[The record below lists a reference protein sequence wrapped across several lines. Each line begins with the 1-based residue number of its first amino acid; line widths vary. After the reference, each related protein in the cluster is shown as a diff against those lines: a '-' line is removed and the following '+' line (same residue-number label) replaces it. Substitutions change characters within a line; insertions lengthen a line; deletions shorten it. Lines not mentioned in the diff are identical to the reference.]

1 MVSRWLCGTAV
12 LPAVAKLIQIADFTS
27 IEAFMPI
34 RVIPIQRHLVGQSV
48 ADVLHGELRLG
59 RGIILQ
65 YMRKK
70 KVHLSGHLC
79 QTPGRRVRPGQRLE
93 IVLKEPSKKKELAG
107 LHRKK
112 EPADSRRDARHEG
125 IRHDVRSA
133 LLDAHIVVVDKPAGL
148 TTVRHASEVEE
159 VGRAQKYL
167 PPTLVDVLPSFM
179 PAKDRAGRQR
189 AVHRLDKETTGLVVL
204 ARTSAAETHLGLQ
217 FRAHSI
223 QREYLALVR
232 GKAKNERIE
241 THLLRDRGDGRRG
254 SGQTDEGQKAITNI
268 KVVETLG
275 DFTLVSCILETG
287 RTHQVRIHLGERG
300 TPLCGERIYDRPLNG
315 KPVPDASGAA
325 RPLLHAALL
334 SIDHPE
340 TGQRMSWKAKLPKD
354 MDETLRKLRYRNKKR
369 TEERKPSGD

>member
-1 MVSRWLCGTAV
+1 
-12 LPAVAKLIQIADFTS
+12 
-27 IEAFMPI
+27 MPVRI
-34 RVIPIQRHLVGQSV
+34 IPIQRHLVGQTV

-65 YMRKK
+65 YMREK

-93 IVLKEPSKKKELAG
+93 IVLKEPSKKKELA
-107 LHRKK
+107 RKK
-112 EPADSRRDARHEG
+112 EPAGLRRATRREDARYEG
-125 IRHDVRSA
+125 IRHDVRVRFM
-133 LLDAHIVVVDKPAGL
+133 DAHIVVVDKPAGL

-159 VGRAQKYL
+159 VGRRAQKYL
-167 PPTLVDVLPSFM
+167 PPTLVDVLPSFL

-189 AVHRLDKETTGLVVL
+189 AVHRLDKETTGLVVF

-241 THLLRDRGDGRRG
+241 THLVRDRGDGRRG
-254 SGQTDEGQKAITNI
+254 SGLTDEGQKAVTNI
-268 KVVETLG
+268 KIVETLG

-300 TPLCGERIYDRPLNG
+300 TPLCGERVYDRPLNG
-315 KPVPDASGAA
+315 KPVPDTSGAG
-325 RPLLHAALL
+325 RPLLHAAFL
-334 SIDHPE
+334 SFDHPE
-340 TGQRMSWKAKLPKD
+340 TGQRLSWKAKLPKD

-369 TEERKPSGD
+369 AEEPKPSGD